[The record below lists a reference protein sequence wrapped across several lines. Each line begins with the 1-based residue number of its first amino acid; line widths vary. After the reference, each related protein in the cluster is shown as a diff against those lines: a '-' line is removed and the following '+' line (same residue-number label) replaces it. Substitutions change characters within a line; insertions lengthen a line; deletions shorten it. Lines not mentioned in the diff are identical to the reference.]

1 MTIEEAEVKAKSEE
15 EAYREEM
22 RLLRGKADDDTP
34 ADNDTDESIYKDD
47 SDNETDTEAT
57 DDGEV
62 ANEATDEHK
71 EESRDDLLQRIEK
84 LQRALDKTNGTY
96 GSQLQ
101 NLQQQIQELTKQ
113 RQQTDESVKQEDKQ
127 IQPKKFEKLR
137 EQYPELADLLA
148 EDLGDVSKQESPD
161 LSLVQTELERKLDEE
176 RQARIEESRQRELKA
191 LQREHPDFNEV
202 ASYGVN
208 ENGLIRW
215 NNPAFGNW
223 VASQEKEVQDE
234 IINGDDAFVLSNHIS
249 AYKQSLEKESAP
261 KKSNMSKAVQPK
273 TTSARRTGISLDP
286 EDEGFAAEMKRLRSG
301 T

>member
-1 MTIEEAEVKAKSEE
+1 MTIEEAEVAAKSEE
-15 EAYREEM
+15 ESYREEM
-22 RLLRGKADDDTP
+22 KLLMGNADDDTP
-34 ADNDTDESIYKDD
+34 VDDDAGESIDKDD
-47 SDNETDTEAT
+47 SDNEIGTEAT
-57 DDGEV
+57 DDGE

-71 EESRDDLLQRIEK
+71 GESRDDLLQRIDK
-84 LQRALDKTNGTY
+84 LQRALDTTNGTY
-96 GSQLQ
+96 GSQLKT
-101 NLQQQIQELTKQ
+101 LQGQIQALMQQ
-113 RQQTDESVKQEDKQ
+113 RQQPDESVKQDKEE

-148 EDLGDVSKQESPD
+148 EDLGDVSKQELPD
-161 LSLVQTELERKLDEE
+161 LSVVQTELERKLDEE

-191 LQREHPDFNEV
+191 LQREHPDFNDV

-208 ENGLIRW
+208 ENGLIQW

-223 VASQEKEVQDE
+223 VASQAKEVQNE

-249 AYKQSLEKESAP
+249 AYKQSLGNESAP

-286 EDEGFAAEMKRLRSG
+286 EDEGFAEEMKRLRQG
-301 T
+301 I